1 MYKFSTKNK
10 RSYYKVIKLKSKTSL
25 GNKLNKKFSP
35 YQKNTLLGVFYLEML
50 INLKFLK
57 KNRIKTTTFWY
68 LMLALSHFYE

>member
-1 MYKFSTKNK
+1 MYKLSTKNK

-35 YQKNTLLGVFYLEML
+35 YQKKYHFRGILFGN
-50 INLKFLK
+50 IDQPQILK

>member
-35 YQKNTLLGVFYLEML
+35 YQIKYPFRGILFGNIDQPQIFEKKPYKNYY
-50 INLKFLK
+50 FLVSYAC
-57 KNRIKTTTFWY
+57 TELF
-68 LMLALSHFYE
+68 L

>member
-35 YQKNTLLGVFYLEML
+35 YQIKYPFSGILFGNIDQPQIFE
-50 INLKFLK
+50 

>member
-1 MYKFSTKNK
+1 MYKLSTKNK

-35 YQKNTLLGVFYLEML
+35 YKKNTTLEVFYLEIL

>member
-25 GNKLNKKFSP
+25 IIKQKILP
-35 YQKNTLLGVFYLEML
+35 IPKNTPLEVFYLELL

>member
-35 YQKNTLLGVFYLEML
+35 YQIKYHFRGILFGNIDQPQIFEKNL
-50 INLKFLK
+50 
-57 KNRIKTTTFWY
+57 RKTTAFWY
-68 LMLALSHFYE
+68 LMLAMNYFYE